1 MLWNEAE
8 KGFYLPAMRKE
19 PIDRLL
25 RPFDH
30 FMHHQSTGGV
40 LLFLGAMAAMALAN
54 SPWRE
59 AYHHLWELPLG
70 IDIAGLRLERTLH
83 HWVNDG
89 LMALFFFVVGLELKR
104 EVVGGEL
111 SDPRKALLPVAAGFG
126 GMVAPAL
133 LYTLLNPPGSLTA
146 SGWGVPM
153 ATDIAFAL
161 GIMALLGSKVPT
173 ALKVFLTTVAI
184 ADDLG
189 SVLVIAF
196 FYTNDIG
203 WNYLAIGGGALAV
216 MTIANLI
223 GVRSA
228 LFYGVVG
235 VGLLWTAFLLSG
247 VHATIAGVL
256 AAFTIPART
265 KLNEEQFLSS
275 LRRLTA
281 RFSRQ
286 DPNGLPTLTE
296 EQLQTINSIK
306 LSAAQAETP
315 LQRLEQGLHPLVA
328 FVILPVFAF
337 ANAGVELPRD
347 ISSAVHG
354 TVFLGVM
361 LGLVVGKP
369 LGILLTCWLLL
380 RTGAAK
386 LSAGI
391 RWGHLVGMSVLAGV
405 GFTMSLFVNE
415 LAFEDDGSVQQAKLA
430 IILASVIAGVGGYFL
445 LRAGAEVPLAKSEGD
460 SSARKNA

>member
-1 MLWNEAE
+1 
-8 KGFYLPAMRKE
+8 MRKD
-19 PIDRLL
+19 PIDRLR

-30 FMHHQSTGGV
+30 FMHHQTTGGV
-40 LLFLGAMAAMALAN
+40 LLFIGALVSMVLAN

-59 AYHHLWELPLG
+59 AYHHLWEVPMGLDLG
-70 IDIAGLRLERTLH
+70 GYRLERSLH

-126 GMVAPAL
+126 GMIMPAL
-133 LYTLLNPPGSLTA
+133 LYTLLNPPGSSTA

-161 GIMALLGSKVPT
+161 GIMALLGSKVPA

-196 FYTNDIG
+196 FYTSDIG
-203 WNYLAIGGGALAV
+203 WSYLAIGGGALAL
-216 MTIANLI
+216 MTLANLM

-235 VGLLWTAFLLSG
+235 ICLLWTAFLLSG

-265 KLNEEQFLSS
+265 KLNEAQFLSS
-275 LRRLTA
+275 LRKLTD

-296 EQLQTINSIK
+296 EQMQTVSAIK
-306 LSAAQAETP
+306 DSAKHAETP

-328 FVILPVFAF
+328 FVILPLFAF
-337 ANAGVELPRD
+337 ANAGVELPND
-347 ISSAVHG
+347 MPSALQG
-354 TVFLGVM
+354 TVFLGVL

-369 LGILLTCWLLL
+369 VGILVTCWLLL

-391 RWGHLVGMSVLAGV
+391 RWGHLVGMSILAGV

-415 LAFEDDGSVQQAKLA
+415 LAFQDAEPVQQAKLA
-430 IILASVIAGVGGYFL
+430 IILASVIAGGGGYL
-445 LRAGAEVPLAKSEGD
+445 WLRSAAEPAPAKSEGD
-460 SSARKNA
+460 RSARKKAKSTTPH

>member
-1 MLWNEAE
+1 
-8 KGFYLPAMRKE
+8 MRKD

-30 FMHHQSTGGV
+30 FMHHQATGGV
-40 LLFLGAMAAMALAN
+40 LLFMGAMAAMVLAN

-59 AYHHLWELPLG
+59 AYHHLWDVPVGLDLG
-70 IDIAGLRLERTLH
+70 GHRLERSLH

-126 GMVAPAL
+126 GMLVPAL
-133 LYTLLNPPGSLTA
+133 IYALLNPPGSFTG

-196 FYTNDIG
+196 FYTSDIG

-216 MTIANLI
+216 MTVANLV

-228 LFYGVVG
+228 VFYGVVG
-235 VGLLWTAFLLSG
+235 IGLLWTAFLLSG

-256 AAFTIPART
+256 AAFTIPVRT
-265 KLNEEQFLSS
+265 KLNEAQFLSR
-275 LRRLTA
+275 LRELTA

-296 EQLQTINSIK
+296 EQLQTISSIK
-306 LSAAQAETP
+306 LSAAHAETP

-337 ANAGVELPRD
+337 ANAGVELPED
-347 ISSAVHG
+347 IPSAVQG
-354 TVFLGVM
+354 TVFLGV
-361 LGLVVGKP
+361 LFGLVIGKP
-369 LGILLTCWLLL
+369 VGIILTCWLLM

-386 LSAGI
+386 LSAGL
-391 RWGHLVGMSVLAGV
+391 RWGHLVGMSILAGV
-405 GFTMSLFVNE
+405 GFTMSFFVNE
-415 LAFEDDGSVQQAKLA
+415 LAFQNEGSIQQAKLA
-430 IILASVIAGVGGYFL
+430 IILASVIAGIVGYL
-445 LRAGAEVPLAKSEGD
+445 WLRAEAGRSPAKSD
-460 SSARKNA
+460 SDRSERKKA

>member
-1 MLWNEAE
+1 
-8 KGFYLPAMRKE
+8 MRKE

-40 LLFLGAMAAMALAN
+40 LLFVGAVAAMALAN

-59 AYHHLWELPLG
+59 VYHHFWEMPLG

-83 HWVNDG
+83 HWINDG

-126 GMVAPAL
+126 GMIAPAL
-133 LYTLLNPPGSLTA
+133 LFLLFNAPGSDTS

-196 FYTNDIG
+196 FYTSDIG
-203 WNYLAIGGGALAV
+203 WSYLAIGGGALAV
-216 MTIANLI
+216 MMIANLM

-247 VHATIAGVL
+247 IHATIAGVL
-256 AAFTIPART
+256 AALTIPART
-265 KLNEEQFLSS
+265 RLNEAQFL
-275 LRRLTA
+275 LRLRTLSD

-296 EQLQTINSIK
+296 EQLQTINAIK
-306 LSAAQAETP
+306 HSAAHAETP

-328 FVILPVFAF
+328 FVILPLFAF
-337 ANAGVELPRD
+337 ANAGVELP
-347 ISSAVHG
+347 AELTPAFQG
-354 TVFLGVM
+354 TVFLGVL

-369 LGILLTCWLLL
+369 VGILFVSWLLL
-380 RTGAAK
+380 RTRAAR
-386 LSAGI
+386 LGAGI

-415 LAFEDDGSVQQAKLA
+415 LAFTDPAHVQQAKLA
-430 IILASVIAGVGGYFL
+430 ILLASLIAGTGGYL
-445 LRAGAEVPLAKSEGD
+445 WLRVLAARAPEKSEGD
-460 SSARKNA
+460 SSERKKA

>member
-1 MLWNEAE
+1 
-8 KGFYLPAMRKE
+8 MRKD
-19 PIDRLL
+19 PIDRLR

-30 FMHHQSTGGV
+30 FLHHQTTGGV
-40 LLFLGAMAAMALAN
+40 LLFLGALAALVFAN

-59 AYHHLWELPLG
+59 AYHHLWELPIGLG
-70 IDIAGLRLERTLH
+70 LGEHRLERSLH

-126 GMVAPAL
+126 GMIIPAL
-133 LYTLLNPPGSLTA
+133 IYTVLNPPGSFTA

-173 ALKVFLTTVAI
+173 ALKLFLTTVAI

-196 FYTNDIG
+196 FYTSDIG
-203 WNYLAIGGGALAV
+203 WSYLAIGGGALAA
-216 MTIANLI
+216 MTTANLL

-228 LFYGVVG
+228 VFYGLVG
-235 VGLLWTAFLLSG
+235 IGLLWTAFLLSG

-265 KLNEEQFLSS
+265 KLNEAQFLAR
-275 LRRLTA
+275 LRELAA
-281 RFSRQ
+281 RFARQ
-286 DPNGLPTLTE
+286 DPNGLPTLTD
-296 EQLQTINSIK
+296 EQMQTISAIK
-306 LSAAQAETP
+306 ASAKHAETP

-337 ANAGVELPRD
+337 ANAGVELPED
-347 ISSAVHG
+347 LPSAVQG
-354 TVFLGVM
+354 TVFLGVL
-361 LGLVVGKP
+361 LGLVIGKP
-369 LGILLTCWLLL
+369 VGIILTCWLLL
-380 RTGAAK
+380 RSGAAK
-386 LSAGI
+386 LSAGL
-391 RWGHLVGMSVLAGV
+391 RWGHMVGMSILAGV

-415 LAFEDDGSVQQAKLA
+415 LAFQEPGSVQQAKLA
-430 IILASVIAGVGGYFL
+430 IILASVIAGGGGYL
-445 LRAGAEVPLAKSEGD
+445 WLRAGAERPPAMSEGER
-460 SSARKNA
+460 SERKKA